1 MSEYKTIY
9 RLMNLKRRQVI
20 SHGLQSMGSL
30 GVLYLLLTESE
41 LVQANSGAKL
51 LGVRIWPSED
61 YTRITLESDK
71 TLPISH
77 QLLSGPDRLVVD
89 IDGLE
94 LNPTLKDLVAKVKP
108 NDPYVAQIRVGQFQ
122 PTVVRLVFDLKEVVK
137 PQLFTLEPIAEY
149 QYRLIFDLYPT
160 NPPDPLMQLVKE
172 SARKEKL
179 LAEEQA
185 KSPKGTATEED
196 PITAFAKKDAASS
209 KKGSPSTTQQIPQS
223 PQSASTTNTQRIPFK
238 RLITVALDPGHGGE
252 DPGAI
257 GARGSHEKNIVLA
270 IAKRLKNKI
279 DQEVS
284 MRPFLTRDGDYFVPL
299 HRRVFKARQVE
310 ADLFISIH
318 ADAFIQPHARGAS
331 VFALSQQGATSS
343 AARWMANKENASD
356 LIGGINIKTKDKQ
369 VAHLLL
375 DMSTTAQ
382 INDSLQVGNSVLRN
396 IGNFA
401 PLHKNRVEQAGFA
414 VLKAPD
420 IPSILIETAFISN
433 PQEEKKLN
441 DETYQERIAEA
452 ILAGIKDYFAKNP
465 PMARR
470 G

>member
-1 MSEYKTIY
+1 
-9 RLMNLKRRQVI
+9 MNPKRRGVLQR
-20 SHGLQSMGSL
+20 GLQSIGSL

-41 LVQANSGAKL
+41 LVQANAGAKL

-61 YTRITLESDK
+61 YTRITLESDQA
-71 TLPISH
+71 LPISH
-77 QLLSGPDRLVVD
+77 QLLTGPDRLVVD

-122 PTVVRLVFDLKEVVK
+122 PTVVRLVFDLKEAVK
-137 PQLFTLEPIAEY
+137 PQLFTLEPVAEY
-149 QYRLIFDLYPT
+149 RYRLIFDLYPT

-172 SARKEKL
+172 SAKKEKL
-179 LAEEQA
+179 LAEERA
-185 KSPKGTATEED
+185 KTPKTTSMEED
-196 PITAFAKKDAASS
+196 PSDPIAAFAKKDVPAGMSTPKTSPGSS
-209 KKGSPSTTQQIPQS
+209 
-223 PQSASTTNTQRIPFK
+223 AQRIPFK

-257 GARGSHEKNIVLA
+257 GSRGSYEKHIVLS

-279 DQEVS
+279 DQEDA

-310 ADLFISIH
+310 ADLFVSIH

-382 INDSLQVGNSVLRN
+382 INDSLRVGNSVLRN
-396 IGNFA
+396 IGSFA

-433 PQEEKKLN
+433 PQEEKRLN
-441 DETYQERIAEA
+441 SEAYQEQIADA

>member
-1 MSEYKTIY
+1 MK
-9 RLMNLKRRQVI
+9 LMIPKRRQVI
-20 SHGLQSMGSL
+20 SQGLRSMGSL

-71 TLPISH
+71 VLPISH
-77 QLLSGPDRLVVD
+77 QLLIGPDRLVVD

-122 PTVVRLVFDLKEVVK
+122 PTVVRLVFDLKETVK

-149 QYRLIFDLYPT
+149 QFRLIFDLYPT
-160 NPPDPLMQLVKE
+160 NPPDLLMQLVKD

-179 LAEEQA
+179 LAEERTKA
-185 KSPKGTATEED
+185 PKGTTSEDD
-196 PITAFAKKDAASS
+196 PIAAFAKKDMPPG
-209 KKGSPSTTQQIPQS
+209 KKGGSSSGPENVTT
-223 PQSASTTNTQRIPFK
+223 ASTQRIPFK

-257 GARGSHEKNIVLA
+257 GARGSYEKNIVLS

-279 DQEVS
+279 DQEDS

-299 HRRVFKARQVE
+299 HRRVYKARQVE

-318 ADAFIQPHARGAS
+318 ADAFIQPHAKGAS
-331 VFALSQQGATSS
+331 VFTLSQQGATSS
-343 AARWMANKENASD
+343 AARWIANKENASD

-433 PQEEKKLN
+433 PQEEKRLN
-441 DETYQERIAEA
+441 DLTYQERIADA

-465 PMARR
+465 PVARR
-470 G
+470 S

>member
-1 MSEYKTIY
+1 
-9 RLMNLKRRQVI
+9 MNPKRRQI
-20 SHGLQSMGSL
+20 LQKGLQTGLQTIGSV
-30 GVLYLLLTESE
+30 GALYLLLTESE
-41 LVQANSGAKL
+41 LVQANSGVKL
-51 LGVRIWPSED
+51 IGVRIWPSED

-71 TLPISH
+71 ALPITH
-77 QLLSGPDRLVVD
+77 QLLTGPDRLVVD

-94 LNPTLKDLVAKVKP
+94 LNPTLKDIVAKVKP

-122 PTVVRLVFDLKEVVK
+122 PTVVRLVFDLKEAVK
-137 PQLFTLEPIAEY
+137 PQLFTLDPVAEY

-172 SARKEKL
+172 SAKKEKL
-179 LAEEQA
+179 LAEERA
-185 KSPKGTATEED
+185 KGAKDTKPVEED
-196 PITAFAKKDAASS
+196 PIAAFAKKENKEIKPKDKKLDSTAALDSRS
-209 KKGSPSTTQQIPQS
+209 NA
-223 PQSASTTNTQRIPFK
+223 SAQRIPFK
-238 RLITVALDPGHGGE
+238 RLVTIALDPGHGGE

-257 GARGSHEKNIVLA
+257 GARGSYEKNIVLS

-279 DQEVS
+279 DQEDA

-310 ADLFISIH
+310 ADLFVSIH
-318 ADAFIQPHARGAS
+318 ADAFIHPNARGAS

-369 VAHLLL
+369 VANLLL
-375 DMSTTAQ
+375 EMSTTAQ
-382 INDSLQVGNSVLRN
+382 INDSLKVGNSVLKN
-396 IGNFA
+396 IGDFA
-401 PLHKNRVEQAGFA
+401 TLHKNRVEQAGFA

-433 PQEEKKLN
+433 PLEEKRLN
-441 DETYQERIAEA
+441 DETYQERIADA
-452 ILAGIKDYFAKNP
+452 ILAGIKDYFSKNP

>member
-1 MSEYKTIY
+1 
-9 RLMNLKRRQVI
+9 MNPKRRQMI
-20 SHGLQSMGSL
+20 SQGLQSMGSL

-71 TLPISH
+71 ALPISH
-77 QLLSGPDRLVVD
+77 QLLTGPDRLVVD

-122 PTVVRLVFDLKEVVK
+122 PTVVRLVFDLKEAVK

-185 KSPKGTATEED
+185 KNPKGMTTEDD
-196 PITAFAKKDAASS
+196 PIAAFAKKDTAPG
-209 KKGSPSTTQQIPQS
+209 KKGGPSTTQQSPQS
-223 PQSASTTNTQRIPFK
+223 PPSATTANTQRIPFK

-257 GARGSHEKNIVLA
+257 GARGSYEKNIVLS

-279 DQEVS
+279 DQEDS

-318 ADAFIQPHARGAS
+318 ADAFIQPHAKGAS

-396 IGNFA
+396 IGNFS

-465 PMARR
+465 PVARR

>member
-1 MSEYKTIY
+1 
-9 RLMNLKRRQVI
+9 MNPKRRNALQR
-20 SHGLQSMGSL
+20 GLKSMGSIASL
-30 GVLYLLLTESE
+30 GVLYVLLTESE
-41 LVQANSGAKL
+41 LVQANTGAKL

-61 YTRITLESDK
+61 YTRITLESDQA
-71 TLPISH
+71 LPITH
-77 QLLSGPDRLVVD
+77 QLLTGPDRLVVD

-137 PQLFTLEPIAEY
+137 PQLFTLEPVAEY
-149 QYRLIFDLYPT
+149 RYRLIFDLYPT

-172 SARKEKL
+172 SAKKEKL
-179 LAEEQA
+179 LAEERA
-185 KSPKGTATEED
+185 KTPKTTSMEED
-196 PITAFAKKDAASS
+196 PIAAFAKKDIPATAKTSPGSS
-209 KKGSPSTTQQIPQS
+209 
-223 PQSASTTNTQRIPFK
+223 TQRIPFK

-257 GARGSHEKNIVLA
+257 GSRGSYEKHIALA

-279 DQEVS
+279 DQEDA
-284 MRPFLTRDGDYFVPL
+284 MRPFLTRNGDYFVPL

-318 ADAFIQPHARGAS
+318 ADAFIQPHAKGAS

-382 INDSLQVGNSVLRN
+382 INDSLRVGNSVLRN
-396 IGNFA
+396 IGSFA
-401 PLHKNRVEQAGFA
+401 PLHKNKVEQAGFA

-433 PQEEKKLN
+433 PQEEKRLN
-441 DETYQERIAEA
+441 SETYQEQIADA

>member
-1 MSEYKTIY
+1 
-9 RLMNLKRRQVI
+9 MNPKRRSVLQR
-20 SHGLQSMGSL
+20 GLQSMGSIASL

-41 LVQANSGAKL
+41 LVQANTGAKL

-61 YTRITLESDK
+61 YTRITLESDQA
-71 TLPISH
+71 LPITH
-77 QLLSGPDRLVVD
+77 QLLTGPDRLVVD

-122 PTVVRLVFDLKEVVK
+122 PTVVRLVFDLKEAIK
-137 PQLFTLEPIAEY
+137 PQLFTLEPVAEY
-149 QYRLIFDLYPT
+149 RYRLIFDLYPT

-172 SARKEKL
+172 SAKKEKF
-179 LAEEQA
+179 LAEGRS
-185 KSPKGTATEED
+185 KTPKGTSAEED
-196 PITAFAKKDAASS
+196 PIAAFAKKEMPVTQRTN
-209 KKGSPSTTQQIPQS
+209 PST
-223 PQSASTTNTQRIPFK
+223 STPRIPFK
-238 RLITVALDPGHGGE
+238 RLVTIALDPGHGGE

-257 GARGSHEKNIVLA
+257 GSRGSYEKNIVLS
-270 IAKRLKNKI
+270 IAKRIKNKI
-279 DQEVS
+279 DQEDA

-299 HRRVFKARQVE
+299 HRRVYKARQVE
-310 ADLFISIH
+310 ADLFVSIH
-318 ADAFIQPHARGAS
+318 ADAFIQPNARGAS

-343 AARWMANKENASD
+343 TARWMANKENASD

-382 INDSLQVGNSVLRN
+382 INDSLRVGNSVLRN
-396 IGNFA
+396 IGSFA
-401 PLHKNRVEQAGFA
+401 PLHKNKVEQAGFA

-433 PQEEKKLN
+433 PQEEKRLN
-441 DETYQERIAEA
+441 SEAYQEQIADA

-465 PMARR
+465 PVARR

>member
-1 MSEYKTIY
+1 MS
-9 RLMNLKRRQVI
+9 
-20 SHGLQSMGSL
+20 SL
-30 GVLYLLLTESE
+30 GVLTLLLTESE
-41 LVQANSGAKL
+41 LVQANKGAKL
-51 LGVRIWPSED
+51 IGVRIWPSED
-61 YTRITLESDK
+61 YTRITLESDQA
-71 TLPISH
+71 LPISH
-77 QLLSGPDRLVVD
+77 QLLTGPDRLVVD

-122 PTVVRLVFDLKEVVK
+122 PTVVRLVFDLKESVK
-137 PQLFTLEPIAEY
+137 PQLFTLDPIAEY
-149 QYRLIFDLYPT
+149 KYRLVFDLYPT

-172 SARKEKL
+172 SVKKEKL
-179 LAEEQA
+179 LAEAQA
-185 KSPKGTATEED
+185 KSSKDGKALLEDD
-196 PITAFAKKDAASS
+196 PIAAFAKPGKGEQIAKDP
-209 KKGSPSTTQQIPQS
+209 K
-223 PQSASTTNTQRIPFK
+223 TTNASPTRSAAQATTQRIPFK
-238 RLITVALDPGHGGE
+238 RLVTIALDPGHGGE

-257 GARGSHEKNIVLA
+257 GARGSFEKNIVLS

-279 DQEVS
+279 DQEES

-310 ADLFISIH
+310 ADLLISIH
-318 ADAFIQPHARGAS
+318 ADAFIEPRAKGAS

-343 AARWMANKENASD
+343 AARWMANKENSSD

-375 DMSTTAQ
+375 DLSTTAQ
-382 INDSLQVGNSVLRN
+382 INDSLKVGNSVLRN
-396 IGNFA
+396 IGDFTA
-401 PLHKNRVEQAGFA
+401 LHKNKVEQAGFA

-420 IPSILIETAFISN
+420 IPSILIETTFISN

-441 DETYQERIAEA
+441 DEQYQERIAEA
-452 ILAGIKDYFAKNP
+452 ILSGIKDYFSKNP

>member
-1 MSEYKTIY
+1 
-9 RLMNLKRRQVI
+9 MNPKRR
-20 SHGLQSMGSL
+20 SLLKQSLRTMSSL
-30 GVLYLLLTESE
+30 GVLTLLLTESE
-41 LVQANSGAKL
+41 LVQANKGVKL
-51 LGVRIWPSED
+51 IGVRIWPSED
-61 YTRITLESDK
+61 YTRITLESDQA
-71 TLPISH
+71 LPISH
-77 QLLSGPDRLVVD
+77 QLLAGPDRLVVD

-94 LNPTLKDLVAKVKP
+94 LNPTLKALVAKVKP

-122 PTVVRLVFDLKEVVK
+122 PTVVRLVFDLKESVK
-137 PQLFTLEPIAEY
+137 PQLFTLDPVAEY
-149 QYRLIFDLYPT
+149 KYRLVFDLYPT

-172 SARKEKL
+172 NAKKDKL
-179 LAEEQA
+179 LAEAQA
-185 KSPKGTATEED
+185 KSGKGIKAPIEDD
-196 PITAFAKKDAASS
+196 PIAAFAKPGKGEQRARDPKTTDASPIKNASS
-209 KKGSPSTTQQIPQS
+209 AAQANKQG
-223 PQSASTTNTQRIPFK
+223 IPFK
-238 RLITVALDPGHGGE
+238 RLVTIALDPGHGGE

-257 GARGSHEKNIVLA
+257 GARGSFEKNIVLS

-279 DQEVS
+279 DQEES

-318 ADAFIQPHARGAS
+318 ADAFIQPHAVGAS

-343 AARWMANKENASD
+343 AARWMANKENSSD

-382 INDSLQVGNSVLRN
+382 INDSLKVGNSVLRN
-396 IGNFA
+396 IGDFA
-401 PLHKNRVEQAGFA
+401 ALHKNKVEQAGFA

-433 PQEEKKLN
+433 PREEKMLN
-441 DETYQERIAEA
+441 DEGYQERIAEA
-452 ILAGIKDYFAKNP
+452 ILAGIKDYFSKNP
-465 PMARR
+465 PMAMRS
-470 G
+470 

>member
-1 MSEYKTIY
+1 
-9 RLMNLKRRQVI
+9 MNPKRR
-20 SHGLQSMGSL
+20 SLLKQSLRTMSSL
-30 GVLYLLLTESE
+30 GVLTLLLTESE
-41 LVQANSGAKL
+41 LVQANKGAKIV
-51 LGVRIWPSED
+51 GVRIWPSED
-61 YTRITLESDK
+61 YTRITLESDQA
-71 TLPISH
+71 LPISH
-77 QLLSGPDRLVVD
+77 QLLAGPDRLVVD

-94 LNPTLKDLVAKVKP
+94 LNPTLKALVAKVKP

-122 PTVVRLVFDLKEVVK
+122 PTVVRLVFDLKESVK
-137 PQLFTLEPIAEY
+137 PQLFTLDPVAEY
-149 QYRLIFDLYPT
+149 KYRLVFDLYPT

-172 SARKEKL
+172 NAKKDKL
-179 LAEEQA
+179 LAEAQA
-185 KSPKGTATEED
+185 KSGKGIKAPIEDD
-196 PITAFAKKDAASS
+196 PIAAFAKPGKGEQRARDPKTTDASPIKNASS
-209 KKGSPSTTQQIPQS
+209 AAQANKQG
-223 PQSASTTNTQRIPFK
+223 IPFK
-238 RLITVALDPGHGGE
+238 RLVTIALDPGHGGE

-257 GARGSHEKNIVLA
+257 GARGSFEKNIVLS

-279 DQEVS
+279 DQEES

-318 ADAFIQPHARGAS
+318 ADAFIQPHAVGAS

-343 AARWMANKENASD
+343 AARWMANKENSSD

-382 INDSLQVGNSVLRN
+382 INDSLRVGSSVLRK
-396 IGNFA
+396 IGGFA
-401 PLHKNRVEQAGFA
+401 PLHKNKVEQAGFA

-433 PQEEKKLN
+433 PEEEKRLN
-441 DETYQERIAEA
+441 DEGYQEHIAEA
-452 ILAGIKDYFAKNP
+452 ILAGIRDYFSKSP
-465 PMARR
+465 PVARR

>member
-1 MSEYKTIY
+1 
-9 RLMNLKRRQVI
+9 MNPKRR
-20 SHGLQSMGSL
+20 SLLKQSLRTMSSL
-30 GVLYLLLTESE
+30 GVLTLLLTESE
-41 LVQANSGAKL
+41 LVQANKGAKL
-51 LGVRIWPSED
+51 VGVRIWPAED
-61 YTRITLESDK
+61 YTRITLESDQA
-71 TLPISH
+71 LPISH
-77 QLLSGPDRLVVD
+77 QLLAGPDRLVVD

-94 LNPTLKDLVAKVKP
+94 LNPTLKALVAKVKP

-122 PTVVRLVFDLKEVVK
+122 PTVVRLVFDLKESVK
-137 PQLFTLEPIAEY
+137 PQLFTLDPVAEY
-149 QYRLIFDLYPT
+149 QYRLVFDLYPT
-160 NPPDPLMQLVKE
+160 NPPDPLMQLMKE
-172 SARKEKL
+172 SAKKDKL
-179 LAEEQA
+179 LAEAQA
-185 KSPKGTATEED
+185 KSSKEIKAPIEDD
-196 PITAFAKKDAASS
+196 PIAAFAKQDKGEQRARDPKKTDASPSKDASS
-209 KKGSPSTTQQIPQS
+209 AAQANKE
-223 PQSASTTNTQRIPFK
+223 RIPFK
-238 RLITVALDPGHGGE
+238 RLVTIALDPGHGGE

-257 GARGSHEKNIVLA
+257 GARGSFEKNIVLS

-279 DQEVS
+279 DQEES

-318 ADAFIQPHARGAS
+318 ADAFIQPHAKGAS

-343 AARWMANKENASD
+343 AARWMANKENSSD

-382 INDSLQVGNSVLRN
+382 INDSLKVGNSVLRN
-396 IGNFA
+396 IGDFA
-401 PLHKNRVEQAGFA
+401 TLHKNRVEQASFA

-441 DETYQERIAEA
+441 DDHYQERIAQA
-452 ILAGIKDYFAKNP
+452 ILSGIKDYFSINP
-465 PMARR
+465 PVARR

>member
-1 MSEYKTIY
+1 
-9 RLMNLKRRQVI
+9 MNQSMNPKRRQVI
-20 SHGLQSMGSL
+20 SQGLQSMGSM

-71 TLPISH
+71 ALPISH
-77 QLLSGPDRLVVD
+77 QLLTGPDRLVVD

-122 PTVVRLVFDLKEVVK
+122 PTVVRLVFDLKEAVK

-149 QYRLIFDLYPT
+149 QFRLIFDLYPT

-172 SARKEKL
+172 SAKKEKS
-179 LAEEQA
+179 LAEERA
-185 KSPKGTATEED
+185 KSLKPAPVEED
-196 PITAFAKKDAASS
+196 PIAAFAKKDMPPGKKGGSNSGPQSVTAAS
-209 KKGSPSTTQQIPQS
+209 
-223 PQSASTTNTQRIPFK
+223 TQRIPFK

-257 GARGSHEKNIVLA
+257 GARGSHEKNIVLS

-279 DQEVS
+279 DQEDS

-318 ADAFIQPHARGAS
+318 ADAFIQPHAKGAS

>member
-1 MSEYKTIY
+1 
-9 RLMNLKRRQVI
+9 MNPKRRNLLQT
-20 SHGLQSMGSL
+20 GLHSLGSL
-30 GVLYLLLTESE
+30 GILYLLLTESE

-51 LGVRIWPSED
+51 IGVRIWPSED

-71 TLPISH
+71 SLPITH

-94 LNPTLKDLVAKVKP
+94 LNPTLKDIVAKVKP

-122 PTVVRLVFDLKEVVK
+122 PTVVRLVFDLKEAVK
-137 PQLFTLEPIAEY
+137 PQLFTLDPVAEY

-179 LAEEQA
+179 LAQEQVKEA
-185 KSPKGTATEED
+185 KGSEVSKGGKASIEDDPIAAFAGKGSGPKG
-196 PITAFAKKDAASS
+196 KDAKVAGAKPASDVN
-209 KKGSPSTTQQIPQS
+209 GPSQ
-223 PQSASTTNTQRIPFK
+223 TQRIPFK
-238 RLITVALDPGHGGE
+238 RLVTIALDPGHGGE

-257 GARGSHEKNIVLA
+257 GARGSYEKHIVLS

-279 DQEVS
+279 DQEDT

-318 ADAFIQPHARGAS
+318 ADAFIEPRAKGAS

-382 INDSLQVGNSVLRN
+382 INDSLRVGNSVLRN
-396 IGNFA
+396 IGSFA
-401 PLHKNRVEQAGFA
+401 QLHKNKVEQAGFA

-433 PQEEKKLN
+433 PQEEKRLN
-441 DETYQERIAEA
+441 SEAYQEQIADA
-452 ILAGIKDYFAKNP
+452 ILAGIKDYFSKNP

>member
-1 MSEYKTIY
+1 
-9 RLMNLKRRQVI
+9 MNPKRRRVI
-20 SHGLQSMGSL
+20 SQGLQSMGSL

-71 TLPISH
+71 ALPISH
-77 QLLSGPDRLVVD
+77 QLLTGPDRLVVD

-122 PTVVRLVFDLKEVVK
+122 PTVVRLVFDLKEAVK

-149 QYRLIFDLYPT
+149 QFRLIFDLYPT

-172 SARKEKL
+172 SVRKEKL
-179 LAEEQA
+179 LAEERA
-185 KSPKGTATEED
+185 KAQKGLGAEDD
-196 PITAFAKKDAASS
+196 PIAAFSKKDVAPSS
-209 KKGSPSTTQQIPQS
+209 KKGGPSTTQQSLQS
-223 PQSASTTNTQRIPFK
+223 PPSTSTANTQRIPFK

-279 DQEVS
+279 DQEDS
-284 MRPFLTRDGDYFVPL
+284 MRTFLTRDGDYFVPL
-299 HRRVFKARQVE
+299 HRRIFKARQVE

-318 ADAFIQPHARGAS
+318 ADAFIQPHAKGAS

-396 IGNFA
+396 IGHFA

-441 DETYQERIAEA
+441 DETYQERIADA

-465 PMARR
+465 PVARR

>member
-1 MSEYKTIY
+1 
-9 RLMNLKRRQVI
+9 MNPKRRLVI
-20 SHGLQSMGSL
+20 SKGLQSMSSL
-30 GVLYLLLTESE
+30 GILYLLLTESE

-71 TLPISH
+71 ALPISH
-77 QLLSGPDRLVVD
+77 QLLTGPDRLVVD

-122 PTVVRLVFDLKEVVK
+122 PTVVRLVFDLKEAVK

-149 QYRLIFDLYPT
+149 QFRLIFDLYPA

-179 LAEEQA
+179 LAEERA
-185 KSPKGTATEED
+185 KSQKGTASEED
-196 PITAFAKKDAASS
+196 PIAAFAKKDTTPGKKSNPSS
-209 KKGSPSTTQQIPQS
+209 SQQS
-223 PQSASTTNTQRIPFK
+223 PQSSQSASTANAQRIPFK

-257 GARGSHEKNIVLA
+257 GARGSYEKNIVLS

-279 DQEVS
+279 DQEDS
-284 MRPFLTRDGDYFVPL
+284 MRPFLIRDGDYFIPL

-318 ADAFIQPHARGAS
+318 ADAFVQPHAKGAS
-331 VFALSQQGATSS
+331 VYALSQQGATSS

-396 IGNFA
+396 IGNLA
-401 PLHKNRVEQAGFA
+401 SLHKNRVEQAGFA

-465 PMARR
+465 PLARR